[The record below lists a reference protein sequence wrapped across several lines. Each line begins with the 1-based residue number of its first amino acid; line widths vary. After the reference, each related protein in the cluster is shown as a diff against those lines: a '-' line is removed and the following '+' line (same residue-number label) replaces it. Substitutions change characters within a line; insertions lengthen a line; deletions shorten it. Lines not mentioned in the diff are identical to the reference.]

1 MQCVIFPSIKK
12 SVSLIDC
19 YSSIPI
25 PEGLAPLSVHILDE
39 YLAKLISM
47 YTLNG
52 KPILVHCRGG
62 VGRAGLVACCWAIK
76 LGLCGCI
83 GSSAHPPHSSTDASC
98 AVEEDIVRP
107 PVAASNDDTVRL
119 VERVIFLLRR
129 RRSAKAIETYEQVR
143 FMVDYAEFL
152 RTKAHAGKQ
161 SMDNPVDGCD
171 TIGKHP
177 EMT

>member
-1 MQCVIFPSIKK
+1 M
-12 SVSLIDC
+12 
-19 YSSIPI
+19 
-25 PEGLAPLSVHILDE
+25 
-39 YLAKLISM
+39 
-47 YTLNG
+47 
-52 KPILVHCRGG
+52 
-62 VGRAGLVACCWAIK
+62 
-76 LGLCGCI
+76 
-83 GSSAHPPHSSTDASC
+83 
-98 AVEEDIVRP
+98 EEEIVRS

-152 RTKAHAGKQ
+152 RAKAHAGKQ

-177 EMT
+177 DMM